1 MDFSTDLRRRLGD
14 ELVAALRAL
23 DVHVAAA
30 IELHGRGYPGY
41 RPSAY
46 RLDTADGRLLKGRRF
61 TSAAEAERAE
71 YVARCLG
78 PRVVPAPLMRSG
90 AALVSEWVDGEP
102 PTHAPAML
110 MECGGLQAAVH
121 TQSVPDDCTYRPRMT
136 MERRWAILEQRTG
149 ELVGNG
155 GLDAGTARSALE
167 IARRHAP
174 RTCAIGFILGD
185 LCADNAIVSRSG
197 EVLFIDHDTLSIDA
211 CEYDLARTWY
221 RWPMDAA
228 ERAAYLEGYT
238 ARCRVDL
245 FDAHFLYWAITVL
258 ILSAHFRRR
267 LHVDGAAEP
276 LRRLRA
282 LLEHS

>member
-1 MDFSTDLRRRLGD
+1 MDLSTDLRRRLGD
-14 ELVAALRAL
+14 ELVEALRAL
-23 DVHVAAA
+23 DVSVVDA
-30 IELHGRGYPGY
+30 IELSSTGYPGY

-46 RLDTADGRLLKGRRF
+46 RLAAADGRVLKGRRF
-61 TSAAEAERAE
+61 ASAAEAERAE

-90 AALVSEWVDGEP
+90 VALVTEWVDGET
-102 PTHAPAML
+102 PTNAPAML
-110 MECGGLQAAVH
+110 RQCGRVQAEVH
-121 TQSVPDDCTYRPRMT
+121 TQVVPGDCPHRPRTT
-136 MERRWAILEQRTG
+136 MEWRWAFLEQRAG

-155 GLDAGTARSALE
+155 ALDAGEARSALE

-174 RTCAIGFILGD
+174 STCTIGFILGD
-185 LCADNAIVSRSG
+185 LCAENAIVSQTG

-221 RWPMDAA
+221 RWPMDTA
-228 ERAAYLEGYT
+228 ERAAYLDGYT
-238 ARCRVDL
+238 ARRSVEP

-258 ILSAHFRRR
+258 IGGARFRRR

-282 LLEHS
+282 LLAE